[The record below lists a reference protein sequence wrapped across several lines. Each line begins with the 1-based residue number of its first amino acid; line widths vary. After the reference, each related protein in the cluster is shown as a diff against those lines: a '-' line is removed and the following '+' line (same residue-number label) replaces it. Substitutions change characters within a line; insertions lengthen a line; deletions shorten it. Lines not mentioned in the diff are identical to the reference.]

1 MSYKITILKAEVVK
15 QPKGYSVAEIAYKTD
30 DGKTKGMKVLDFVQK
45 DVFAVVK
52 DLKPGDI
59 CDADFEKNQKGFWQF
74 ANVVNTGV
82 SVPAL
87 PGDTFTKGASSHIGS
102 KGGNWETSTERSARQ
117 VMIVR
122 QSSLSNT
129 INYFEL
135 TSHKKATPE
144 DVIAVARLFEAY
156 VLQGDRADK
165 PTGEIA

>member
-59 CDADFEKNQKGFWQF
+59 CDADFEKNTKGFWQF
-74 ANVVNTGV
+74 ANVVNTGSKGDT
-82 SVPAL
+82 SVPAT
-87 PGDTFTKGASSHIGS
+87 PQTSTGS

-122 QSSLSNT
+122 QSSLSNA
-129 INYFEL
+129 INYFNL
-135 TSHKKATPE
+135 TGHKKAEPE
-144 DVIAVARLFEAY
+144 EVINVAKVFEDF
-156 VLQGDRADK
+156 VMGVSGDGDER
-165 PTGEIA
+165 PTGEVT